1 MVTLKNLWA
10 LFFLLSIGGCAST
23 PTTLYDQL
31 GGQEKIELIVDKFIK
46 EIEFDAVIFNH
57 FKDSDVTRFREK
69 LIEQLCVE
77 TGGNC
82 QYTGDSMEK
91 VHTGMNINEADFNRT
106 VDLLINAMTKA
117 DISYPLQNRVL
128 AKLAPMRADIYKR

>member
-1 MVTLKNLWA
+1 MVMLRHLS
-10 LFFLLSIGGCAST
+10 LLLVILSFGGCAST

-31 GGQEKIELIVDKFIK
+31 GGQEKIALIVDNFLK
-46 EIEFDAVIFNH
+46 EIEFDAVIFQH
-57 FKDSDVTRFREK
+57 FKDSDVSRFREK
-69 LIEQLCVE
+69 LIEQLCAE

-91 VHTGMNINEADFNRT
+91 VHTGMKISESDFNRT

-117 DISYPLQNRVL
+117 DVSYPLQNRVL
-128 AKLAPMRADIYKR
+128 AKLAPMRADIYQR